1 MTRAPAHIV
10 LMTGFLWAWCVA
22 TASAEPKFLS
32 KQYPRCTSCHYS
44 PTGGGL
50 LTAYGRSLSHRE
62 LSTFGEPL
70 PSHDDTTTRDTT
82 KPEPGEESFLFG
94 AFGKS
99 LDNLQLGIFT
109 RPSYLHYSFP
119 GFSDDRNL
127 LMNADLHVA
136 YRYNDWTFYGQLG
149 RELDEDTGHFKL
161 DSSEYWIGRQPEEGL
176 GFRVG
181 RFLPAYGI
189 RFADHTSYNREFLE
203 LAQYDQI
210 LGAELSYSRGR
221 YLTQVSLG
229 PGRAQTIIEENG
241 GAAFTTTGRF
251 QIDLTPRTVVA
262 ASGTFRDGTDF
273 EPRQGSTGLAFG
285 YAPTS
290 HVTTWTQFD
299 AQFIDGQDATSYV
312 FVNETSFEVY
322 RGIWAVVSP
331 QARFGGGEQLP
342 DLLRLGLGAVLLPRT
357 HFNVNVSYYRD
368 RDRSNDITTNIFLAQ
383 FHLYL

>member
-1 MTRAPAHIV
+1 MTIARAHGLLV
-10 LMTGFLWAWCVA
+10 TGLLLAICA
-22 TASAEPKFLS
+22 TTASAEPKFLS

-127 LMNADLHVA
+127 LMNADLHAA
-136 YRYNDWTFYGQLG
+136 YRYKDWTFYGQVG
-149 RELDEDTGHFKL
+149 RELQDDGHFSL
-161 DSSEYWIGRQPEEGL
+161 DSSEYWIGRQPEEGF
-176 GFRVG
+176 GFRAG

-189 RFADHTSYNREFLE
+189 RFADHTSYNREFLG

-210 LGAELSYSRGR
+210 LGVELSHSRGR
-221 YLTQVSLG
+221 YLTQVSVG
-229 PGRAQTIIEENG
+229 PGRAEAVYDEDE
-241 GAAFTTTGRF
+241 GAAFTATGRF
-251 QIDLTPRTVVA
+251 QIELTTRTVVA
-262 ASGTFRDGTDF
+262 ASGLFRDGTDF
-273 EPRQGSTGLAFG
+273 EARQGSTGVAFG

-299 AQFIDGQDATSYV
+299 GQIIDGQDATSYV

-322 RGIWAVVSP
+322 RGLWAVVSP

-342 DLLRLGLGAVLLPRT
+342 DLLRFGLGAVLLPRT

>member
-1 MTRAPAHIV
+1 
-10 LMTGFLWAWCVA
+10 MTGVRVHVLLVAGFLVWLCAT

-50 LTAYGRSLSHRE
+50 LTTYGRSLSHRE
-62 LSTFGEPL
+62 LSTFGAPM
-70 PSHDDTTTRDTT
+70 PSHDDTAARDTT
-82 KPEPGEESFLFG
+82 NPEPGEESFLFG

-99 LDNLQLGIFT
+99 LGNLQLGIET
-109 RPSYLHYSFP
+109 RPSYLHYSSLN
-119 GFSDDRNL
+119 FSDNRNL
-127 LMNADLHVA
+127 LMNADLHAA
-136 YRYNDWTFYGQLG
+136 YRYKDWTFYGQVG
-149 RELDEDTGHFKL
+149 RELDQTDRHFKL
-161 DSSEYWIGRQPEEGL
+161 DSSEYWIGRQPEEGF
-176 GFRVG
+176 GFRAG

-189 RFADHTSYNREFLE
+189 RFADHTSYNRAFLE

-210 LGAELSYSRGR
+210 LGVELSHSRGR
-221 YLTQVSLG
+221 YLTQVSFG
-229 PGRAQTIIEENG
+229 PGRAQTLIEENG
-241 GAAFTTTGRF
+241 DAAFTTTGRF

-262 ASGTFRDGTDF
+262 ASGLFRDGTDF
-273 EPRQGSTGLAFG
+273 ERRQGSTGIAFG

-299 AQFIDGQDATSYV
+299 GQFIDGQDATSYV

-322 RGIWAVVSP
+322 RGIWAVISP
-331 QARFGGGEQLP
+331 QARVGGGDQLP

-357 HFNVNVSYYRD
+357 HFNVNVTYYRD
-368 RDRSNDITTNIFLAQ
+368 RNRTNDITSNIFLAQ

>member
-1 MTRAPAHIV
+1 MTVARAHV
-10 LMTGFLWAWCVA
+10 LLVTGFLLAICA
-22 TASAEPKFLS
+22 TTASAEPKFLS

-62 LSTFGEPL
+62 LSTFGEPM
-70 PSHDDTTTRDTT
+70 PAHDDTTRPDTMN
-82 KPEPGEESFLFG
+82 PEPGEESFLWG

-99 LDNLQLGIFT
+99 LGNLHLGIET
-109 RPSYLHYSFP
+109 RPSYLHYSFLD
-119 GFSDDRNL
+119 FSDDRNL
-127 LMNADLHVA
+127 LMNADLHAA
-136 YRYNDWTFYGQLG
+136 YRYKDWTFYGQVG
-149 RELDEDTGHFKL
+149 RELQNDGRFSL
-161 DSSEYWIGRQPEEGL
+161 DSSEYWIGRQPEEGF
-176 GFRVG
+176 GFRAG

-189 RFADHTSYNREFLE
+189 RFADHTSYNRQFIGLT
-203 LAQYDQI
+203 QYDQI
-210 LGAELSYSRGR
+210 LGVELSHSRGR
-221 YLTQVSLG
+221 YLTQVSIG
-229 PGRAQTIIEENG
+229 PGRAETVYDEDG

-262 ASGTFRDGTDF
+262 ASGLFRDGTDF
-273 EPRQGSTGLAFG
+273 EARQGSTGVAFG

-299 AQFIDGQDATSYV
+299 GQFIDGQDATSYV

-331 QARFGGGEQLP
+331 QARFGGGQQLP
-342 DLLRLGLGAVLLPRT
+342 DLLRFGLGAVLLPRT
-357 HFNVNVSYYRD
+357 HFNVTVSYYRD

>member
-1 MTRAPAHIV
+1 MTVARAHV
-10 LMTGFLWAWCVA
+10 LLVTGLLLAICT
-22 TASAEPKFLS
+22 TASAEPKYLS

-70 PSHDDTTTRDTT
+70 PAHDTTRDTMN
-82 KPEPGEESFLFG
+82 PEPGEESFLWG
-94 AFGKS
+94 AFGKA
-99 LDNLQLGIFT
+99 LGNLQLGIET
-109 RPSYLHYSFP
+109 RPSYLHYSFLNV
-119 GFSDDRNL
+119 SDDRNL
-127 LMNADLHVA
+127 LMNADLHAA
-136 YRYNDWTFYGQLG
+136 YRYKDWTFYGQLG
-149 RELDEDTGHFKL
+149 RELQDDGHFSL
-161 DSSEYWIGRQPEEGL
+161 DSSEYWIGRQPEQGF
-176 GFRVG
+176 GFRAG

-189 RFADHTSYNREFLE
+189 RFADHTSYNREFLG

-210 LGAELSYSRGR
+210 LGVELSHSRGR
-221 YLTQVSLG
+221 YLTQVSIG
-229 PGRAQTIIEENG
+229 PGRAETVYGDNG
-241 GAAFTTTGRF
+241 DAAFTATGRF

-262 ASGTFRDGTDF
+262 ASGLFRDGTDF
-273 EPRQGSTGLAFG
+273 EARQGSTGVAFG

-299 AQFIDGQDATSYV
+299 GQFTDGLDTSYV

-331 QARFGGGEQLP
+331 QARRGGDQLP

-357 HFNVNVSYYRD
+357 HFNVNVTYYRD
-368 RDRSNDITTNIFLAQ
+368 RDTSNDITSHIFLAQ

>member
-1 MTRAPAHIV
+1 VIGVRAHVLIV
-10 LMTGFLWAWCVA
+10 AGGLVA
-22 TASAEPKFLS
+22 LCATAASAEPKFLS

-62 LSTFGEPL
+62 LSTFGEPM
-70 PSHDDTTTRDTT
+70 PSHDAAAPRDTT
-82 KPEPGEESFLFG
+82 NPGEESFLFG

-99 LDNLQLGIFT
+99 LGNLQLGIET

-119 GFSDDRNL
+119 GFSDNRNL
-127 LMNADLHVA
+127 LMNADLHAA
-136 YRYNDWTFYGQLG
+136 YRYKDWTFYGQVG
-149 RELDEDTGHFKL
+149 RELDAENRHFKL
-161 DSSEYWIGRQPEEGL
+161 DSSEYWIGRQPEEGI

-189 RFADHTSYNREFLE
+189 RFADHTSYNRGFLE
-203 LAQYDQI
+203 LTQYDQI
-210 LGAELSYSRGR
+210 LGVELSHSHGR
-221 YLTQVSLG
+221 YLTQVSFG
-229 PGRAQTIIEENG
+229 PGRAETFIEQTSD
-241 GAAFTTTGRF
+241 AAFTTTGRF
-251 QIDLTPRTVVA
+251 QIDLTPRTVLA
-262 ASGTFRDGTDF
+262 ASALFRDGTDF
-273 EPRQGSTGLAFG
+273 EARQGATGLAFG
-285 YAPTS
+285 FAPTS

-299 AQFIDGQDATSYV
+299 GQFIDGQDATSYV

-331 QARFGGGEQLP
+331 QARFGGGDQNP

-357 HFNVNVSYYRD
+357 HFNVNVTYYRD
-368 RDRSNDITTNIFLAQ
+368 RNRSSDVTSNIFLAQ